1 MQEYVLID
9 SRQLAVEVFNQ
20 HESGRNYALDNE
32 PSDSLT
38 PASVGVH
45 IALRELY
52 AGILDEL

>member
-20 HESGRNYALDNE
+20 PESGWNYAQANE
-32 PSDSLT
+32 PSDSLAPT
-38 PASVGVH
+38 SVGVH